1 MADFKAISPE
11 ASVFAPGQGEQT
23 YMGALAGDLN
33 NPMRRFELIRRMNQ
47 GGSGQQ
53 AYLQALSEAQRTQL
67 QGAERENSA
76 KLSTAYM
83 SNAANMANAGI
94 SSAVLPADTS
104 YLRLNEGQLQQADL
118 IAANKGLS
126 GNFDTV
132 TQGIERLGKVG
143 YLPSAEVVGQMITGP
158 FEEQAIQ
165 VQPYMTP
172 GDTSQRMT
180 AEASQTNAAANMMDA
195 RNPKK
200 YSNSGGSDKNKVTVD
215 FVGDRPGR
223 RSYEFTGPNAVA
235 NSNTF
240 IKPFTPY
247 TAAEQLVIDQLIRE
261 GKLDPGTLDRGYGEG
276 GGRPR

>member
-1 MADFKAISPE
+1 MADFRAISPE
-11 ASVFAPGQGEQT
+11 ASVFAPGQGAQT
-23 YMGALAGDLN
+23 YLGALAGDLN
-33 NPMRRFELIRRMNQ
+33 NPLRRFEAIRRMNQ
-47 GGSGQQ
+47 GGGGQEN
-53 AYLQALSEAQRTQL
+53 YLQALSEAQRTQL

-83 SNAANMANAGI
+83 NNAANMANAGI
-94 SSAVLPADTS
+94 SSAVMPADTS
-104 YLRLNEGQLQQADL
+104 YLQLNPEQLQQADL

-158 FEEQAIQ
+158 FEEQAMQ

-195 RNPKK
+195 KNPAK
-200 YSNSGGSDKNKVTVD
+200 YRNSGGNDQSKVNVD

-223 RSYEFTGPNAVA
+223 RSYQFEGPNAVA
-235 NSNTF
+235 NANAF
-240 IKPFTPY
+240 VKQFNPY
-247 TAAEQLVIDQLIRE
+247 TAAEQLVIDQLVRE
-261 GKLDPGTLDRGYGEG
+261 GKLDPGTLDRGYGEN